1 MPRNNS
7 PDARS
12 KLSEEAK
19 VFNTK
24 VDEFIKLVDSG
35 VFAVPSDYN
44 LITFLGIKTN
54 RLKYYK
60 EKADQH
66 GYRDGFDKLKMY
78 REDFWTQKS
87 LDNKTQ
93 TSAIFHLKQP
103 MNGGYQD
110 KQERSTDP
118 IKVEVMIKGCEGAF
132 K

>member
-1 MPRNNS
+1 MDEKRG
-7 PDARS
+7 

-19 VFNTK
+19 KFNVK
-24 VDEFIKLVDSG
+24 VDEFIELVETE
-35 VFAVPSDYN
+35 VFPVPSDYN
-44 LITFLGIKTN
+44 LIRFLDIKPA

-66 GYRDGFDKLKMY
+66 GYRDGFDKLQMY
-78 REDFWTQKS
+78 RESFWTKKS
-87 LDNKTQ
+87 LDNKSA

-110 KQERSTDP
+110 KQERSNDP
-118 IKVEVMIKGCEGAF
+118 IKVEVKITGCDNAF